1 MTAETTEP
9 SRSLLERIESRDL
22 RVGVVGLGYV
32 GLPVA
37 CAFADAGFDVVGV
50 DVDGDRVA
58 EINSGVTPI
67 GGAEPGLAEL
77 LAAVV
82 RSGKLVATTDHAEL
96 GNADI
101 VTLNV
106 QTPVG
111 EDNRPSYTALE
122 AACTAIA
129 PVLETGAVVIV
140 ESTVSPGTTVGLVT
154 PILEKGSGGREG
166 VDFHVGACPER
177 VMPGRLLENIRTVA
191 RVCGAERSEIAELMR
206 SFYRTVVGAEIDVTT
221 TTTAELVK
229 VTENAYRDVQIAFA
243 NEVATICEDLGIDV
257 WEVRDLVNK
266 VPFRDMHRP
275 GGGVGGHCIPKDPW
289 LLAAAAKSAEPRLIP
304 AARAINDGMPL
315 HVAEVVED
323 ALRAHRRERG
333 LPLDA
338 PARVSVLGVSYLAGS
353 DDTRNS
359 PSLDLIDELTKRGH
373 EVRSHDPHVP
383 GHGGPVADVLDR
395 AEAVVLMVHH
405 SEYADVRPDSPV
417 FVDAERLGEARASS
431 SGPVS

>member
-1 MTAETTEP
+1 VLAG
-9 SRSLLERIESRDL
+9 IESRDL

-37 CAFADAGFDVVGV
+37 CAFAEAGFDVVGV

-58 EINSGVTPI
+58 AINSGLTPI

-82 RSGKLVATTDHAEL
+82 ESGKLVATTEHARL
-96 GNADI
+96 ADADI
-101 VTLNV
+101 VTFNV

-129 PVLETGAVVIV
+129 PVLKIGAVVIV

-154 PILEKGSGGREG
+154 PLLERGSGGREG

-191 RVCGAERSEIAELMR
+191 RVCGAERGEIAELMR
-206 SFYRTVVGAEIDVTT
+206 SFYRTAVSAEIDVTT

-289 LLAAAAKSAEPRLIP
+289 LLAAAAKGVQPRLIP

-323 ALRAHRRERG
+323 ALMAHRRLHG
-333 LPLDA
+333 LPLDD

-383 GHGGPVADVLDR
+383 GHGGPVAEVLDG

-405 SEYADVRPDSPV
+405 SEYAGIRPDSPV
-417 FVDAERLGEARASS
+417 FVDAERLGEARAGSRL
-431 SGPVS
+431 VS